1 MVSEGSS
8 HLFLCRDG
16 QMLPRWSEAFEGA
29 KASKPGTL
37 RSKKGKS
44 TVALLWLRLDR
55 DVSAAEQVASV
66 ALRFG
71 LLPCIVMSDIP
82 KDEEAMAVFSAGAR
96 GYCNTHADPALLR
109 QIAGVV
115 LQGGLWIG
123 ESLMQR
129 LIGATARLTRVAPTA
144 EPVRS
149 EGPSIGLSPVAAPPA
164 IAPAWQEKLTERERE
179 VALTLASG
187 ASNKEIARLLGITD
201 RTVKAHVGAILE
213 KLQVRD
219 RLQLSLVVN
228 GGAKAAGRPDGV
240 G

>member
-44 TVALLWLRLDR
+44 TVGLLWLRLEQ
-55 DVSAAEQVASV
+55 DVSAAEQVAGV

-71 LLPCIVMSDIP
+71 VLPCIVMSDIP
-82 KDEEAMAVFSAGAR
+82 QDEEAMAVFSAGAR
-96 GYCNTHADPALLR
+96 GYCNTHADPKLLR

-129 LIGATARLTRVAPTA
+129 LIGATARLARAAPLTEA
-144 EPVRS
+144 S
-149 EGPSIGLSPVAAPPA
+149 LSTGLSGDLSPPATAPPA
-164 IAPAWQEKLTERERE
+164 APAWQEKLTDRERE
-179 VALTLASG
+179 VAQTLASG

-219 RLQLSLVVN
+219 RLQLSLVIN
-228 GGAKAAGRPDGV
+228 GGARVTDRSDG
-240 G
+240 